1 MRARNTETLK
11 ANALML
17 ESYITDRWTNNPVS
31 TVYFS
36 NLIIARQYIPTT
48 LKWIAD

>member
-17 ESYITDRWTNNPVS
+17 ESYITDRCTKNPMN
-31 TVYFS
+31 TVYFD
-36 NLIIARQYIPTT
+36 NLIIARQYVPMT